1 MTALREP
8 HQIKTSTY
16 HGIAFTSSSRE
27 CQEIR
32 GDRPRL
38 GAAWGQTGAGPGARE
53 GWGRTGKPP
62 LQAVG
67 PFSTAS
73 GARVSQVHKNVNG
86 PQRLSVTYAPSSCLR
101 NKSKVY
107 VKDSSCLEGC
117 LCPEY
122 VHADGELV
130 PVNSQSSEGAL
141 SLPGPRTCA
150 DARGTR

>member
-1 MTALREP
+1 MAPREP

-27 CQEIR
+27 CQEIH

-53 GWGRTGKPP
+53 GWGRTRKPP
-62 LQAVG
+62 PQAVG

-86 PQRLSVTYAPSSCLR
+86 PQGLSVTYAPSSCLR

-107 VKDSSCLEGC
+107 VKRFLLFRG
-117 LCPEY
+117 
-122 VHADGELV
+122 
-130 PVNSQSSEGAL
+130 L
-141 SLPGPRTCA
+141 SLP
-150 DARGTR
+150 